1 MPAAAVVAAVV
12 AAEMF
17 QEEALTMITRL
28 SRSILRPLAAATL
41 LALPVFALPSAAQE
55 ATDSALADLVSPT
68 PPQSFK
74 DAGAAVDAF
83 KSVLKADDFDGLAK
97 LLGLDAARLRAG
109 EGVMDTFAQIRA
121 GAAKQ
126 VVVQEPDA
134 DRRILVLGDRLWPFP
149 FPLTKESDG
158 QWAFDT
164 EAGIDEIVNRRVGE
178 NELQA
183 IATLRAYVEA
193 QRDYSDVDHD
203 ADGVLEFAQ
212 KLISSSGETDG
223 LYWPPDQ
230 GDGDSPAGD
239 MVDEAALVKAKAG
252 DGYFGYRYRILTGQG
267 ENVAGGRYDYVING
281 NMIAG
286 FGLVAWPVRYGE
298 TGVHTFVVNQQG
310 IVYEA
315 DLGADT
321 ERLASG
327 MRRFNPGDTWTV
339 AND

>member
-83 KSVLKADDFDGLAK
+83 KSVLKANDFDGLAK

-158 QWAFDT
+158 QWA
-164 EAGIDEIVNRRVGE
+164 
-178 NELQA
+178 
-183 IATLRAYVEA
+183 
-193 QRDYSDVDHD
+193 
-203 ADGVLEFAQ
+203 
-212 KLISSSGETDG
+212 
-223 LYWPPDQ
+223 
-230 GDGDSPAGD
+230 
-239 MVDEAALVKAKAG
+239 
-252 DGYFGYRYRILTGQG
+252 
-267 ENVAGGRYDYVING
+267 
-281 NMIAG
+281 
-286 FGLVAWPVRYGE
+286 
-298 TGVHTFVVNQQG
+298 
-310 IVYEA
+310 
-315 DLGADT
+315 
-321 ERLASG
+321 
-327 MRRFNPGDTWTV
+327 
-339 AND
+339 